1 MSKAKGAK
9 SVWERI
15 VTVIL
20 AALLVLTAAGGV
32 VYLILSGQSAGLYV
46 EYGGKRYYGNGTDVL
61 TLRAGKEYEFAV
73 GSDESETTD
82 HSVAVQ
88 SNSANNFSFAVGDEY
103 WNFYDTDSEKNDYT
117 SLFGIEKTESG
128 FTLSVSRKGLKELVE
143 ERFGGEVKFLSEPDA
158 EAATFV
164 LCVTCGGETVTL
176 PLALDLYWLDLD
188 PPYVVF

>member
-9 SVWERI
+9 SVWERTA
-15 VTVIL
+15 TVIL
-20 AALLVLTAAGGV
+20 AALLVLTAAGGAL
-32 VYLILSGQSAGLYV
+32 YLILSGQSAGLYV

-82 HSVAVQ
+82 HSVSVQ
-88 SNSANNFSFAVGDEY
+88 SNSANNFSFSVGDEY

-128 FTLSVSRKGLKELVE
+128 FTLSVR
-143 ERFGGEVKFLSEPDA
+143 RGGEVSQRAGRRGGDLCPLCHVRRGDGHSPA
-158 EAATFV
+158 RAGSV
-164 LCVTCGGETVTL
+164 LAGSRSAVCGVLRGER
-176 PLALDLYWLDLD
+176 
-188 PPYVVF
+188 